1 MAVIIPAPPIVPGYA
16 YAIQIEVAGDDE
28 IFPASCRLL
37 AELRRFTY
45 SPLLAR
51 LTTDNGGLARID
63 DNTIEVRLT
72 AAQTE
77 QIEGSSVMLDFV
89 RTDVDPDA
97 YQYVQIRLPVMNAVT
112 RPAA

>member
-1 MAVIIPAPPIVPGYA
+1 MADIISAPPIVPGYA
-16 YAIQIEVAGDDE
+16 YAIQIEVAGDDTL
-28 IFPASCRLL
+28 FPTGCRLV
-37 AELRRFTY
+37 ADVRRFVY

-51 LTTDNGGLARID
+51 LTTENGGLARID
-63 DNTIEVRLT
+63 SNTVEVRLT

-77 QIEGSSVMLDFV
+77 EIAGSSVTMDFV

-97 YQYVQIRLPVMNAVT
+97 YQYVQIRLPVMKAVT

>member
-1 MAVIIPAPPIVPGYA
+1 MADIIPAPPIVPGYA
-16 YAIQIEVAGDDE
+16 YAIQIEVAGE
-28 IFPASCRLL
+28 GAPFPAGCRLL
-37 AELRRFTY
+37 AEIRHFTY

-63 DNTIEVRLT
+63 DNTVEVRLT
-72 AAQTE
+72 AAQTAE
-77 QIEGSSVMLDFV
+77 IDGSSVILDFV

-97 YQYVQIRLPVMNAVT
+97 YQYVQIRLPVMKAVT

>member
-1 MAVIIPAPPIVPGYA
+1 MADIIPAPPIVPGYA
-16 YAIQIEVAGDDE
+16 YAIQIEVAGEDE
-28 IFPASCRLL
+28 LFPTGCRLL
-37 AELRRFTY
+37 AEIRRFTY

-51 LTTDNGGLARID
+51 LTTENGGIARIG
-63 DNTIEVRLT
+63 DNTVEVRLS

-77 QIEGSSVMLDFV
+77 QIDGSSVMLDFV

-97 YQYVQIRLPVMNAVT
+97 YQYVQIRLPVMKPVT